1 MINNS
6 YVHEILELAERV
18 EKIQKKLE
26 LLKSEPMVDIIFSA
40 IVKVDKKENV
50 TNKTLLIKR
59 YLRRYYNIDM
69 NSKAVKTRIK
79 NLTKQL

>member
-1 MINNS
+1 MTNNS

-18 EKIQKKLE
+18 DKLQKKFE
-26 LLKSEPMVDIIFSA
+26 LLKSEPMVDIIFNA
-40 IVKVDKKENV
+40 IVKVGKKENV
-50 TNKTLLIKR
+50 SDKTLLIKR
-59 YLRRYYNIDM
+59 YLRRCYNIDM